1 MTKRKG
7 KAMVVQNADIARIF
21 DQVADLLE
29 VRGDNPF
36 RVRAYRNAARTV
48 GEWGESL
55 SEVLSKTGHLPRIP
69 GVGADLDG
77 KIREILTTGR
87 LSTLEKLRE
96 EFPPHLTE
104 LLSIPG
110 LGPKKVRAFY
120 EELGIQDIS
129 GLHRA
134 LLDHRIAGLR
144 GFGPRSEERLIK
156 SVEARLAKVRRY
168 KLATA
173 AQYARPLVTLLKG
186 VRGVREVV
194 VAGSFRRMKETVGDL
209 DLLVTTEDPEPVV
222 QRFVSW
228 EGVERVLASGS
239 TKASVVLSSGIQVD
253 LRVMPPA
260 SFGAALV
267 YFTGSRAHNIALRRL
282 AQDRGLKIN
291 EYGVFRGKSRVAG
304 ETEESVYSILG
315 LSMIP
320 PELRED
326 RGEIQRAARGP
337 LPALV
342 TLPDLKGDLHA
353 HTRWTDGHNSV
364 REMAEAARDRGWS
377 YLAITDH
384 SRRLTMVHGL
394 GPNELREQGEEI
406 DRLRPLFPGLSLLR
420 GIEVDILEDG
430 QLDLPDQ
437 SLSSLDLV
445 VGAVHSK
452 FSLSRADQTARILR
466 AMDHP
471 RFNILAH
478 PTGRLIGER
487 EPYDLDMLRVLRKA
501 RERQV
506 ALEVNAHPERLDLTD
521 VYCRMA
527 KDEGVLLAINSD
539 AHAPGEFD
547 NLEWG
552 VGQARRGWIEAS
564 DVLNARPLEELLG
577 FLRKKPSK
585 ARPEGP
591 TGGG

>member
-1 MTKRKG
+1 M
-7 KAMVVQNADIARIF
+7 AVQNADIARIF

-69 GVGADLDG
+69 GVGTDLDG
-77 KIREILTTGR
+77 KIREILSTGH

-120 EELGIQDIS
+120 EELGIQDIG

-173 AQYARPLVTLLKG
+173 AQYARPLVTLLTG

-222 QRFVSW
+222 RRFVSW

-239 TKASVVLSSGIQVD
+239 TKASVVLSFGIQVD

-260 SFGAALV
+260 SLGAALV

-282 AQDRGLKIN
+282 AQERGLKIN
-291 EYGVFRGKSRVAG
+291 EYGVFRGKNRVAG
-304 ETEESVYSILG
+304 ETEESVYRILG

-394 GPNELREQGEEI
+394 GPAELREHGEEI
-406 DRLRPLFPGLSLLR
+406 DRLRPLFPDFTLLK

-430 QLDLPDQ
+430 QLDLPDSALQ
-437 SLSSLDLV
+437 SLDLV

-452 FSLSRADQTARILR
+452 FSLSRADQTTRILR
-466 AMDHP
+466 ALDHP

-564 DVLNARPLEELLG
+564 DVLNARPLGELLD

-591 TGGG
+591 AGGG

>member
-1 MTKRKG
+1 ML
-7 KAMVVQNADIARIF
+7 VHNADIARIF

-55 SEVLSKTGHLPRIP
+55 SEALSKTGHLPRIP
-69 GVGADLDG
+69 GVGTDLDG
-77 KIREILTTGR
+77 KIREILSTGR
-87 LSTLEKLRE
+87 LSALDKLQK
-96 EFPPHLTE
+96 EFPPHLTD
-104 LLSIPG
+104 LLEIPG
-110 LGPKKVRAFY
+110 LGPKKVRSFY
-120 EELGIQDIS
+120 EELGVNDIN
-129 GLHRA
+129 GLYRA
-134 LLDHRIAGLR
+134 LRDHRVAKLR

-173 AQYARPLVTLLKG
+173 AQYARPLLPLLKG

-209 DLLVTTEDPEPVV
+209 DVLVTTEDPEPVV
-222 QRFVSW
+222 QSFVSW
-228 EGVERVLASGS
+228 EGVDRVLASGS

-253 LRVMPPA
+253 LRVMPPT

-291 EYGVFRGKSRVAG
+291 EYGVFRGKTLVAG
-304 ETEESVYSILG
+304 ETEESVYRILG
-315 LSMIP
+315 LSIIP

-342 TLPDLKGDLHA
+342 SLPDLKGDLHA

-394 GPNELREQGEEI
+394 GPADLRDQGEEI
-406 DRLRPLFPGLSLLR
+406 DRLRSLFPDLSLLK
-420 GIEVDILEDG
+420 GIEVDILADG
-430 QLDLPDQ
+430 QLDLPD
-437 SLSSLDLV
+437 SALESLDLV

-452 FSLSRADQTARILR
+452 FSLSRADQTTRILR
-466 AMDHP
+466 ALDHP

-478 PTGRLIGER
+478 PSGRLIGER

-521 VYCRMA
+521 IYCRMA
-527 KDEGVLLAINSD
+527 KDEGVRLAINSD
-539 AHAPGEFD
+539 AHTPGEFA

-564 DVLNARPLEELLG
+564 DVINALPLGELLN
-577 FLRKKPSK
+577 FLRKKRSRG
-585 ARPEGP
+585 RPEGSS
-591 TGGG
+591 GAV